1 MAIHID
7 FETRSAIDLK
17 EVGTYEYASDKS
29 TDVVCMA
36 WSVGDSEV
44 RVWTPGKPFPVEL
57 AKAIATGEEM
67 CGWNV
72 AFERCIW
79 GSVCVPKYGFPPVPF
94 SQWACTMAR
103 AAAMGLPQSLEMCA
117 KTLGCEHQ
125 KDTRGKRVML
135 KCARPRKVIPG
146 GDLLGQTIVWWE
158 DPAELNTVYSYCAV
172 DVQVERDL
180 HKRLKPLSAREH
192 KVWQLD
198 QTINDRGLAI
208 DRQLCQNAIVM
219 VRLVQD
225 ELVGELK
232 EITGCQ
238 VTSVNEIEN
247 LKTWLANRDVP
258 VSTLG
263 ANDVAQ
269 LLTAELPADVR
280 RVLEI
285 RQQAGKNSTAKYES
299 MLARSNAGR
308 MRGNLR
314 YYGAATGRWSG
325 SGAQIQNFPRGSFGD
340 MDLLAYLFHSGERSL
355 LELVAGDTI
364 EMAKSALRGAI
375 VAGEGKLLNVWDFA
389 QIEARVLAWLA
400 GEKTLVQQFAEGK
413 DVYKAFAAKVFAKA
427 EANVTKGERFIAKT
441 CVAEGT
447 LVLCECGWKR
457 IEEVELTDRVWDGVE
472 WVCHQGLI
480 NNGTKKT
487 LNVCGSYLTPDHLI
501 WSGTEWLE
509 TQFLVQDESTLCQAL
524 ATAAE
529 NLPLQAM
536 SEEPV
541 AVCQQSWLSVTVT
554 AESTWSTRTTLSLL
568 SRPDVWCVQTQRQQK
583 NGTGYTQTR
592 CLTTDTG
599 HVFSTDCLRQSPD
612 ATTLVVSPSN
622 ITEREGYTFVSSGG
636 RIDHPFCDMYRLCPA
651 GTTQSSRW
659 TESTTTEDT
668 SPETSGSVH
677 AQKTCTTEDKSQGC
691 SKRSTVFD
699 IACAGP
705 RNRFTI
711 LTDRG
716 PLIVHNCILGLGYG
730 MGAAKFKAT
739 LANYGT
745 DISDEFAQKAVQTYR
760 STFRKIVALW
770 YETEADAVGR
780 NGDWRDEDGFLVCT
794 LPSGRELF
802 YYNPRREEK
811 NGRERLTYS
820 STLGTT
826 VVREETYGGKLVEN
840 LVQATARDVLVD
852 GMFAL
857 EQAGMPIVA
866 TVHDEIIAECDG
878 DRMEEG
884 IELLTKTQPWSSGL
898 PLAVEGFVCRRYR
911 K

>member
-17 EVGTYEYASDKS
+17 EVGTYEYAADKS
-29 TDVVCMA
+29 TDVLCFA
-36 WSVGDSEV
+36 WSIGDSEV
-44 RVWTPGKPFPVEL
+44 RVWTPGKPFPAEL
-57 AKAIATGEEM
+57 AKAIAAGEEM
-67 CGWNV
+67 FGWNV

-79 GSVCVPKYGFPPVPF
+79 SEVCVAKYGFPPVPF

-180 HKRLKPLSAREH
+180 HKRLKPLSVREH

-198 QTINDRGLAI
+198 QMINDRGLAI
-208 DRQLCQNAIVM
+208 DRKLCQNAIVM

-225 ELVGELK
+225 ELVSELK

-285 RQQAGKNSTAKYES
+285 RQQAGKNSTAKYEA
-299 MLARSNAGR
+299 MLSRSNAGR

-340 MDLLAYLFHSGERSL
+340 MDLLADLFDHGDRGL
-355 LELVAGDTI
+355 LELTAGDTI

-413 DVYKAFAAKVFAKA
+413 DVYKAFASKVFAKP

-441 CVAEGT
+441 MV
-447 LVLCECGWKR
+447 
-457 IEEVELTDRVWDGVE
+457 
-472 WVCHQGLI
+472 
-480 NNGTKKT
+480 
-487 LNVCGSYLTPDHLI
+487 
-501 WSGTEWLE
+501 
-509 TQFLVQDESTLCQAL
+509 
-524 ATAAE
+524 
-529 NLPLQAM
+529 
-536 SEEPV
+536 
-541 AVCQQSWLSVTVT
+541 
-554 AESTWSTRTTLSLL
+554 
-568 SRPDVWCVQTQRQQK
+568 
-583 NGTGYTQTR
+583 
-592 CLTTDTG
+592 
-599 HVFSTDCLRQSPD
+599 
-612 ATTLVVSPSN
+612 
-622 ITEREGYTFVSSGG
+622 
-636 RIDHPFCDMYRLCPA
+636 
-651 GTTQSSRW
+651 
-659 TESTTTEDT
+659 
-668 SPETSGSVH
+668 
-677 AQKTCTTEDKSQGC
+677 
-691 SKRSTVFD
+691 
-699 IACAGP
+699 
-705 RNRFTI
+705 
-711 LTDRG
+711 
-716 PLIVHNCILGLGYG
+716 LGLGYG

-739 LANYGT
+739 LAHYGT

-760 STFRKIVALW
+760 GTFRKIVALW

-780 NGDWRDEDGFLVCT
+780 NNDWRDEDGFLVCK
-794 LPSGRELF
+794 LPSGRDLF
-802 YYNPRREEK
+802 YFNPKLEEK
-811 NGRERLTYS
+811 RGQVRLTYS